1 MPLRPAVYGEPDL
14 QHSSGCSSAS
24 WWRFSAFVLLGA
36 AAVLDDRV
44 RDRAT
49 GVFAGTAMSE
59 LSTAPATCATRA
71 LQQAADTVGYQSSE
85 NGTLV
90 FFVVAASILFL
101 VMLRT

>member
-1 MPLRPAVYGEPDL
+1 MGTRTFSIERLLE
-14 QHSSGCSSAS
+14 
-24 WWRFSAFVLLGA
+24 RFMVVISAFALIGA

-49 GVFAGTAMSE
+49 GVFAGSAMSE
-59 LSTAPATCATRA
+59 LSAARDLVARSF
-71 LQQAADTVGYQSSE
+71 QQAANTVGYQSSE

-90 FFVVAASILFL
+90 FFVVAAAILFV

>member
-1 MPLRPAVYGEPDL
+1 MRSRTFSIDRLFE
-14 QHSSGCSSAS
+14 
-24 WWRFSAFVLLGA
+24 RFMVAIGAFVLIGA

-49 GVFAGTAMSE
+49 GVFAGSAMSE
-59 LSTAPATCATRA
+59 LSAAREMVTRS
-71 LQQAADTVGYQSSE
+71 LQQAADIVGYQSSE

-90 FFVVAASILFL
+90 FFVVAAAILFL

>member
-1 MPLRPAVYGEPDL
+1 MASFSIDRLFERMMVAVG
-14 QHSSGCSSAS
+14 
-24 WWRFSAFVLLGA
+24 AFVLLGA

-44 RDRAT
+44 RDRAS

-59 LSTAPATCATRA
+59 LSTARDFATRA
-71 LQQAADTVGYQSSE
+71 VQQAANTMGYHSSE

-90 FFVVAASILFL
+90 FFVVAAVILFV

>member
-1 MPLRPAVYGEPDL
+1 MTGISIDRLFERLTVGM
-14 QHSSGCSSAS
+14 
-24 WWRFSAFVLLGA
+24 SAFVLLGA

-59 LSTAPATCATRA
+59 LSAASEQVQRA
-71 LQQAADTVGYQSSE
+71 LQQTTNLVGYHSSE
-85 NGTLV
+85 HGTLV
-90 FFVVAASILFL
+90 FFVVAATILFF

>member
-1 MPLRPAVYGEPDL
+1 MTSISIDRLFERLMVGT
-14 QHSSGCSSAS
+14 
-24 WWRFSAFVLLGA
+24 SAFVLLGA

-59 LSTAPATCATRA
+59 LSAASEQVQRA
-71 LQQAADTVGYQSSE
+71 LQQATSMVGYQSSE
-85 NGTLV
+85 NGTLM
-90 FFVVAASILFL
+90 FFVVAAAILFF

>member
-1 MPLRPAVYGEPDL
+1 MTSTDRLFERFMVA
-14 QHSSGCSSAS
+14 AS
-24 WWRFSAFVLLGA
+24 VFALIGA
-36 AAVLDDRV
+36 AAVLDTRV

-59 LSTAPATCATRA
+59 LSAARDMVTRS
-71 LQQAADTVGYQSSE
+71 LQQAADTIGYQSSE

-90 FFVVAASILFL
+90 FFVVAAVFLFI

>member
-1 MPLRPAVYGEPDL
+1 MASFSIDRLFERLIVAV
-14 QHSSGCSSAS
+14 
-24 WWRFSAFVLLGA
+24 SAFVLLGA

-44 RDRAT
+44 RDRAS

-59 LSTAPATCATRA
+59 LSAARDLAARS
-71 LQQAADTVGYQSSE
+71 LQQAASIVGYQSSE

-90 FFVVAASILFL
+90 FFVVAAVILFV

>member
-1 MPLRPAVYGEPDL
+1 MGSRTFSIERLVE
-14 QHSSGCSSAS
+14 
-24 WWRFSAFVLLGA
+24 RFMVAIGAFVLIGA
-36 AAVLDDRV
+36 AAALDSRV

-59 LSTAPATCATRA
+59 LSAARDLASRA
-71 LQQAADTVGYQSSE
+71 FQQAVATVGYQSSE

-90 FFVVAASILFL
+90 FFVVAAAILFV

>member
-1 MPLRPAVYGEPDL
+1 MGS
-14 QHSSGCSSAS
+14 QSSSLERIVE
-24 WWRFSAFVLLGA
+24 RFMVVIGAFVLIGA
-36 AAVLDDRV
+36 AAVLDNRV

-59 LSTAPATCATRA
+59 LSAARDLATRV
-71 LQQAADTVGYQSSE
+71 LRQAVETVGYQSSE

-90 FFVVAASILFL
+90 FFVVAAAILFV

>member
-1 MPLRPAVYGEPDL
+1 MTSTDRLFERLMVA
-14 QHSSGCSSAS
+14 AS
-24 WWRFSAFVLLGA
+24 VFVLIGA
-36 AAVLDDRV
+36 AAVLDTRV

-59 LSTAPATCATRA
+59 LATARDMVTRS

-90 FFVVAASILFL
+90 FFVVAAVFLFI

>member
-1 MPLRPAVYGEPDL
+1 MTGFSVDRLFERLIVVA
-14 QHSSGCSSAS
+14 
-24 WWRFSAFVLLGA
+24 SAFVLLGA

-44 RDRAT
+44 RDRAS

-59 LSTAPATCATRA
+59 LTMASDWVTRA
-71 LQQAADTVGYQSSE
+71 FHQAADTVGYQSSE

-90 FFVVAASILFL
+90 FFVVAAVFLFI

>member
-1 MPLRPAVYGEPDL
+1 MTTFSLDRLLERVMVVT
-14 QHSSGCSSAS
+14 SG
-24 WWRFSAFVLLGA
+24 FVLLGA

-49 GVFAGTAMSE
+49 GVFAGSALSE
-59 LSTAPATCATRA
+59 LSAAREQVERA

-85 NGTLV
+85 HGTLV
-90 FFVVAASILFL
+90 FFVVAASILFF

>member
-1 MPLRPAVYGEPDL
+1 MTSIDRLFERLMVG
-14 QHSSGCSSAS
+14 AS
-24 WWRFSAFVLLGA
+24 VLVLIGA
-36 AAVLDDRV
+36 AAVLDTRV

-59 LSTAPATCATRA
+59 LSAARDMVTRS

-90 FFVVAASILFL
+90 FFVVAALFL
-101 VMLRT
+101 FIVMLRT

>member
-1 MPLRPAVYGEPDL
+1 MTGTGLERLFERLMVA
-14 QHSSGCSSAS
+14 A
-24 WWRFSAFVLLGA
+24 SAFVLLGA

-59 LSTAPATCATRA
+59 LTAARDLVTRS
-71 LQQAADTVGYQSSE
+71 LQQAADIVGYQSSE

-90 FFVVAASILFL
+90 FFVVAAAILFV

>member
-1 MPLRPAVYGEPDL
+1 MTG
-14 QHSSGCSSAS
+14 SSLERLFERLMVIG
-24 WWRFSAFVLLGA
+24 SAFVLLGA
-36 AAVLDDRV
+36 AAVLDTRV

-59 LSTAPATCATRA
+59 LSAARDLVTRS

-90 FFVVAASILFL
+90 FFVVAAAILFV